1 MSSVVSF
8 VCFAILRHTISHYLL
23 TFHCDTEGD
32 KVPNSGQVVRKKCLI
47 SVMAKSRAMAYFA
60 TKSEVSSKY

>member
-23 TFHCDTEGD
+23 TFHCDTESD
-32 KVPNSGQVVRKKCLI
+32 KVPTLWAGGQEK
-47 SVMAKSRAMAYFA
+47 
-60 TKSEVSSKY
+60 VSDICDGEIESNGIFCNGE